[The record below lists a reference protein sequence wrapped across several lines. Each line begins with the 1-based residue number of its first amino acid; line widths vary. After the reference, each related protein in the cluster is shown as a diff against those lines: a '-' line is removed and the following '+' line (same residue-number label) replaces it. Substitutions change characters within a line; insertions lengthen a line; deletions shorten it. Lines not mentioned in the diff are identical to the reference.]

1 MAGENDGFNGSTISF
16 ASADQTPLRDISYD
30 ETCAEVNVS
39 GAADT
44 EETYECGLKSRTFT
58 CQIVGTSTITVGT
71 KGTVAIAWEDGA
83 TDSIDNCA
91 CFGNTRSGSMDG
103 EILTDLRFRPSV
115 AVPA

>member
-16 ASADQTPLRDISYD
+16 AAADQVPLRDISYD
-30 ETCAEVNVS
+30 ATAAEVDVT

-44 EETYECGLKSRTFT
+44 EATYEPGLKSRTFT

-71 KGTVAIAWEDGA
+71 KGTVAIAWEDGSSA
-83 TDSIDNCA
+83 SITNCA
-91 CFGNTRSGSMDG
+91 LFGKTMSGSKDS

-115 AVPA
+115 ATA